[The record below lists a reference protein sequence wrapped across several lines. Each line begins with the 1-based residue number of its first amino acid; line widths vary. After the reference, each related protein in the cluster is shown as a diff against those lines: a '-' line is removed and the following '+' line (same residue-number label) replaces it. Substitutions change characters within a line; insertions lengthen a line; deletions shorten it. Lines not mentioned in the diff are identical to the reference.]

1 MRTIDITEALNI
13 ANTYTRHLKQQGFAA
28 AVQYAQIRKDAKV
41 LDLTVALLP
50 VEHPV
55 AGAISDP
62 VTLTEHSH
70 CVMRTRFYLDERNR
84 QRGTVG
90 ISAMSLVEYNSTNQV
105 IGVVNLMDIIF
116 PGVGD
121 TAMTLPELAATA
133 AQKID
138 AFKMMPATTP

>member
-1 MRTIDITEALNI
+1 MRTIDITEALTV
-13 ANTYTRHLKQQGFAA
+13 ANTYTRHLTQQGFAA
-28 AVQYAQIRKDAKV
+28 TVQYAQVRKDAKV

-50 VEHPV
+50 TDHPA

-70 CVMRTRFYLDERNR
+70 CILRTRFYFDERNR

-90 ISAMSLVEYNSTNQV
+90 VSAMSVVEYNGANQAV
-105 IGVVNLMDIIF
+105 GVVNLMDIIF
-116 PGVGD
+116 PGMGD
-121 TAMTLPELAATA
+121 TAMTLQELAATA

-138 AFKMMPATTP
+138 AFKMMPVA

>member
-1 MRTIDITEALNI
+1 MRTIDITEAMNT
-13 ANTYTRHLKQQGFAA
+13 ANTYTHHLTQQGFAA

-50 VEHPV
+50 TDHPA
-55 AGAISDP
+55 AGAIGDP

-70 CVMRTRFYLDERNR
+70 CILRTRFYLDERNR

-90 ISAMSLVEYNSTNQV
+90 VSAMSVVEYNSANQAV
-105 IGVVNLMDIIF
+105 SVVNLMDIIF

-138 AFKMMPATTP
+138 AFKMIPATP

>member
-1 MRTIDITEALNI
+1 MRTIDITEALTI
-13 ANTYTRHLKQQGFAA
+13 ANTYTHHLKQQGFAA
-28 AVQYAQIRKDAKV
+28 TVQYAQVRKDAKV

-50 VEHPV
+50 TDHPA

-70 CVMRTRFYLDERNR
+70 CILRTRFYLDERNR

-90 ISAMSLVEYNSTNQV
+90 VSAMSVVEYNGANQAV
-105 IGVVNLMDIIF
+105 GVVNLMDIIF

-138 AFKMMPATTP
+138 AFKMMPVA

>member
-1 MRTIDITEALNI
+1 MRTIDITEAMNT
-13 ANTYTRHLKQQGFAA
+13 ANTYNHHLKQQGFAA

-50 VEHPV
+50 VEHPA
-55 AGAISDP
+55 AGAIGDP
-62 VTLTEHSH
+62 AILAAHSH

-90 ISAMSLVEYNSTNQV
+90 ISAMSLVEYNSANQAV
-105 IGVVNLMDIIF
+105 SVVNLMDIIF

-121 TAMTLPELAATA
+121 TAMTLAALAAAA
-133 AQKID
+133 AQAVD
-138 AFKMMPATTP
+138 TFEMLPVTP